1 MSAKSNKFEREGYR
15 VDRIDENKAIDCTED
30 YTKAFIIIN
39 DRNGEMERRGSNDEI
54 GQLFKI

>member
-54 GQLFKI
+54 G